1 MIYANRNGNSHFH
14 YNFVGFLAINAMKT
28 MDELTNYALPKGASG
43 WTRMTRED
51 LEDLVKRTQEDAMT
65 CSPLNKQLLVDLE
78 AWRAYLRVV
87 VEAVVYWETSDAKQG
102 AFRAL
107 AIADDALALS
117 LNNTI
122 SQTHQKGESK

>member
-1 MIYANRNGNSHFH
+1 
-14 YNFVGFLAINAMKT
+14 MKT

-65 CSPLNKQLLVDLE
+65 PLNHQLLVDLE
-78 AWRAYLRVV
+78 AWRAHLRVV
-87 VEAVVYWETSDAKQG
+87 VEAVVSWETSDAKQG

>member
-1 MIYANRNGNSHFH
+1 
-14 YNFVGFLAINAMKT
+14 MKT

-51 LEDLVKRTQEDAMT
+51 LEDLVKRTQVDAFDDGYQKGLVGASIPK
-65 CSPLNKQLLVDLE
+65 SPCPPPPFDHKLLVDLE
-78 AWRAYLRVV
+78 AWRAYLRVL
-87 VEAVVYWETSDAKQG
+87 VEAVVSWETSDAKQG

-122 SQTHQKGESK
+122 NQPHQKGES